1 MGVALS
7 IGVCHSYRPW
17 SLLALLA
24 TPVAVGPVRLALSDQ
39 EGRALLPM
47 LGTTARL
54 QIITGALLTV
64 GLLL

>member
-1 MGVALS
+1 LALPVALA
-7 IGVCHSYRPW
+7 P
-17 SLLALLA
+17 L
-24 TPVAVGPVRLALSDQ
+24 RLALSDQ

-54 QIITGALLTV
+54 QILVGALLAV